1 MKKSLVFLLIFVLI
15 VPSVIKPGN
24 KVHGES
30 INNIDSTIDVDFID
44 SDFEVT
50 PYRLPGDFSNNCK
63 IIKTYKNDN
72 VKFNKVS
79 EVIARSTLG
88 ALGAII
94 PFKTLVR
101 RIIAGIIGANINIPK
116 NKNVWTTTQ
125 VRECKDSKG
134 YHRTLIIKYYEDSK
148 RTKSLGVQFVKLN

>member
-1 MKKSLVFLLIFVLI
+1 MKNSLIFVLIFVLI
-15 VPSVIKPGN
+15 VPSVIGPGN

-30 INNIDSTIDVDFID
+30 INNIDSTVDVDSID

-63 IIKTYKNDN
+63 IIKTYKNNN
-72 VKFNKVS
+72 VKFNKSS
-79 EVIARSTLG
+79 EFIARSTIG

-94 PFKTLVR
+94 PFKTLLG
-101 RIIAGIIGANINIPK
+101 RIVGGIAGAHINISK

-134 YHRTLIIKYYEDSK
+134 YHKTLIIKYYGDSK
-148 RTKSLGVQFVKLN
+148 RTKSLGVQYVKVN